1 MEKLIRILLVEDDL
15 AWQQGISDLLGSDTR
30 FELAGIADNY
40 QDALHIYRDTQP
52 DAALLDWQIRGD
64 RDGMA
69 VGQALLQAGLPSER
83 IIVISGADPSA
94 IPRHPF
100 LYVPKSRVP
109 EELLSL
115 LITVTIN

>member
-1 MEKLIRILLVEDDL
+1 MEKLTRILLVEDDP
-15 AWQQGISDLLGSDTR
+15 AWQQGISDLLSSDAR
-30 FELAGIADNY
+30 FELVGIADNY
-40 QDALHIYRDTQP
+40 QDAMQLYRDKQP
-52 DAALLDWQIRGD
+52 DAALLDWQIRGE

-83 IIVISGADPSA
+83 MIVISGADPGS